1 MKTTLKIAK
10 TELQTLF
17 YSPVAWL
24 ILVVFT
30 CQASIVYT
38 DIFSGLVK
46 YQQFKMP
53 LNSATLSVFSGMRGL
68 FIAVQNYLFL
78 YIPLLTMNIVS
89 KELGNG
95 SIKLL
100 YSSPLTNTQII
111 LGKYI
116 ALVVYGLSLI
126 AILGVLVLH
135 AAFNI
140 NHADLP
146 AVLSGLLGLF
156 LLTCAYAAIGLFM
169 SSLTSYPVV
178 AAICTIGTFGL
189 LAYIKGVWQD
199 VAFVR
204 DITYWLAISGRVETF
219 IRGMLT
225 SEDILYFVLVIVL
238 FVGLSILKMQTSRQK
253 SSRVITLGKYA
264 TVILGTMLIGYV
276 SALPA
281 MKTYYDATATKNNTL
296 TKSSQEVMKK
306 LKGNITINTYSNML
320 SQNYFL
326 ALPMYYKMDVERF
339 DQYTRFKPDIKLN
352 YYYYYHKADNSFLDK
367 TYPNLSDKQRLDTM
381 KRIQNWDFDIS
392 TYDAIKKQVD
402 LKEEDYRFV
411 RTIES
416 SNGKK
421 TFLRIYDDIMK
432 LPSEAEITAAF
443 KRVVM
448 DLPVVGFVTGQGERE
463 SNGEGDRGY
472 NMFAQ
477 EKTFRYALINQ
488 GFDFANITLDKEVPD
503 SVRIL
508 VIAEMKKG
516 FTPAEMENL
525 NRYINKGGNL
535 IIAAEP
541 GRQESMNPV
550 LAPLGVQMM
559 PGILVKPSD
568 KFLADLMLLKPTK
581 QAVEFSKHFEE
592 MKERHQVLTMPTAA
606 ALDVRT
612 DKGFKVTTL
621 FTSDSTKSWIEHETT
636 NFIDD
641 TVILNAAAG
650 EVKKPYTAVV
660 GLSRTINNKE
670 QKILVTGD
678 ADWLSNGELSM
689 GRKNINAANFSL
701 MNAAFFWLSDG
712 EVPIDMHRDK
722 SPDTSLSTTEK
733 GWAVTSVLL
742 KWLFPALLIAAG
754 LLTWIRRRGR

>member
-1 MKTTLKIAK
+1 MKTTFKIAK

-38 DIFSGLVK
+38 DMFQGMVK
-46 YQQFKMP
+46 YQQMKVP
-53 LNSATLSVFSGMRGL
+53 LNSATLGLFAGMRSL
-68 FIAVQNYLFL
+68 FPAVQTYLFL
-78 YIPLLTMNIVS
+78 YIPLLTMNILS
-89 KELGNG
+89 RELGNG

-100 YSSPLTNTQII
+100 YSSPLTNSQII
-111 LGKYI
+111 LGKYM
-116 ALVVYGLSLI
+116 ALVVYGLVLM
-126 AILGVLVLH
+126 AILGVFVLH
-135 AAFNI
+135 AFVNVDHPDI
-140 NHADLP
+140 P
-146 AVLSGLLGLF
+146 AVFSGLLGLF

-189 LAYIKGVWQD
+189 LAYIKGIWQD

-204 DITYWLAISGRVETF
+204 DITYWLAISGRVDTF
-219 IRGMLT
+219 IRGMIT
-225 SEDILYFVLVIVL
+225 SEDLLYFILVIVL
-238 FVGLSILKMQTSRQK
+238 FIGLAILKMQTSRQK
-253 SSRVITLGKYA
+253 SSRIVTFGKYA
-264 TVILGTMLIGYV
+264 IVIVGTMLIGYV
-276 SALPA
+276 SALPS
-281 MKTYYDATATKNNTL
+281 MKTYYDATATKINTL
-296 TKSSQEVMKK
+296 TRSSQEVMKK
-306 LKGNITINTYSNML
+306 LKGDVTINTYSNML
-320 SQNYFL
+320 GQNYFL
-326 ALPMYYKMDVERF
+326 ALPMYYKMDVDRF
-339 DQYTRFKPDIKLN
+339 EQYTRFKPDIKLN
-352 YYYYYHKADNSFLDK
+352 YYYYYHKSDNPFLDK
-367 TYPNLSDKQRLDTM
+367 QYPLLSDKQRLDTM

-402 LKEEDYRFV
+402 LKEEGYRFV

-421 TFLRIYDDIMK
+421 TFLRIYDVLFK
-432 LPSEAEITAAF
+432 LPDEAEITAAF
-443 KRVVM
+443 KRLVM

-463 SNGEGDRGY
+463 SSGEGDRGY
-472 NMFAQ
+472 NKFAQ

-488 GFDFANITLDKEVPD
+488 GFDFTDLTLDKEVPAN
-503 SVRIL
+503 VRIL

-525 NRYINKGGNL
+525 NKYISKGGNL
-535 IIAAEP
+535 VIAGEP

-550 LAPLGVQMM
+550 LEPLGVQML

-568 KFLADLMLLKPTK
+568 KFQADLMLLKPTK
-581 QAVEFSKHFEE
+581 EAVAFSKHFEA

-612 DKGFKVTTL
+612 DKGFKITTL
-621 FTSDSTKSWIEHETT
+621 FTSDSTKSWVEHETT

-641 TVILNAAAG
+641 SAILNPAAG
-650 EVKKPYTAVV
+650 EVKKPYSVVV

-689 GRKNINAANFSL
+689 GRKNIIAANFAL
-701 MNAAFFWLSDG
+701 MNAAFFWESDG

-722 SPDTSLSTTEK
+722 SPDTSLSTTEG
-733 GWAVTSVLL
+733 GWKIASLLL
-742 KWLFPALLIAAG
+742 KWGFPALLIAAG
-754 LLTWIRRRGR
+754 LFTWVRRRGR